1 MTRGTHLE
9 GHAILPH
16 CNYIFLHTVVLSVE
30 LMIQKIWDGGSFDE
44 FSSHFMKHLQRRVAS
59 LYKLFVSH
67 TYGQVFFIAMDLPL
81 IYIRFLFFV
90 LKFNLISMATK
101 WLQSCHDSVI
111 YCNSPLR
118 EAQRVF
124 WLWHFYVE
132 V

>member
-9 GHAILPH
+9 GYAILPQ

-67 TYGQVFFIAMDLPL
+67 TYGQVFFYRNGSSFDLYQIFIFCPE
-81 IYIRFLFFV
+81 I
-90 LKFNLISMATK
+90 
-101 WLQSCHDSVI
+101 
-111 YCNSPLR
+111 
-118 EAQRVF
+118 
-124 WLWHFYVE
+124 
-132 V
+132 